1 MFQKA
6 VKEQGKLRLSIAG
19 PSGSGKTYTALTIGT
34 RIAELSSGRVA
45 FLDTEHGSASKYA
58 DIFDFD
64 VLDIDPPFHPNRFTE
79 AIQEAGKAGYKVVI
93 IDSLSHAWFG
103 DGGLLDLV
111 EMFAKKERGNS
122 YAAWKHATPIQNAM
136 IDAIV
141 RADMHIIACMRSKQD
156 YVLEKKGDSDKTSP
170 RKVGMAP
177 IQRDGMEYE
186 FDIAVSMTIENDC
199 IVDKTRMSALNGMVY
214 SKPGAK
220 LAEQIYKWLNSGEAA
235 KPRKVEQVEITPEEL
250 RKEVGTKIKNRLA
263 EIGINVTKDFP
274 ISAALASVDVQW
286 ANEIGAAIT
295 AQDWAKALTVDM
307 SEAPAITKIAVPNGT
322 TVEELV
328 EMAIVN

>member
-34 RIAELSSGRVA
+34 RIAELSGGRVA

-64 VLDIDPPFHPNRFTE
+64 VLNIDPPFHPNRFTE

-93 IDSLSHAWFG
+93 VDSLSHAWFG

-111 EMFAKKERGNS
+111 EMFAKRERGNS
-122 YAAWKHATPIQNAM
+122 YTAWKHATPIQNTM

-141 RADMHIIACMRSKQD
+141 RADLHIIACMRSKQD

-220 LAEQIYKWLNSGEAA
+220 LADQMYQWLNSGEAT
-235 KPRKVEQVEITPEEL
+235 KPPKMTPEEA
-250 RKEVGTKIKNRLA
+250 KKAAGEKVMKRLA
-263 EIGINVTKDFP
+263 ELGYNTNEKSFR
-274 ISAALASVDVQW
+274 ISTALADLDVEW
-286 ANEIGAAIT
+286 ANQIGAAIT
-295 AQDWAKALTVDM
+295 AQDWARALTVDM
-307 SEAPAITKIAVPNGT
+307 SETPVTKIAVPNGT